1 MDDIVRTAGQ
11 IITLARV
18 RDYVA
23 AMGLVD
29 TENPEELSSRLDAA
43 RALLAE
49 VAATVTQTTN
59 TDVEGVAE
67 QILILEDVRALAA
80 ETGPITTTDTGR
92 LLGHLMTVEVK
103 LIEVNGV
110 FGETAREET

>member
-1 MDDIVRTAGQ
+1 MDPIVSTAQ
-11 IITLARV
+11 QVITLARV

-23 AMGLVD
+23 AMSPVD
-29 TENPEELSSRLDAA
+29 ENDPEALSSDLTEA

-49 VAATVTQTTN
+49 VAATVTQTTAD
-59 TDVEGVAE
+59 DVEAVAE

-80 ETGPITTTDTGR
+80 ETEPITTTDTGR

-103 LIEVNGV
+103 LMELNGV
-110 FGETAREET
+110 FGEPATT

>member
-11 IITLARV
+11 IVTLARV

-29 TENPEELSSRLDAA
+29 TDNPKELSSCLDAA

-49 VAATVTQTTN
+49 VSATVTQPTTD
-59 TDVEGVAE
+59 DVLRTAE
-67 QILILEDVRALAA
+67 QVVVLEAVRALAA
-80 ETGPITTTDTGR
+80 EAEPITTTDTGR
-92 LLGHLMTVEVK
+92 LLGHLMAVEVQ
-103 LIEVNGV
+103 LIEVNGA
-110 FGETAREET
+110 FGEPATT